1 MRQVGS
7 LLLLLLLL
15 IGTTTARAQNNFE
28 ENQDDEL
35 AADTLELSDSTDIS
49 QDSLQL
55 HLPWPQSFQ
64 AEMERLLHNDL
75 FELSQVGVMVYDL
88 DADSVLFCRNERQRM
103 RPASTMKI
111 ITAISALD
119 CLGGSYQFR
128 TQLRYDGAVDNN
140 TLTGNLY
147 CIGGMDPRFNS
158 DDMKAFVQSIKDMGV
173 DTIRGNVCAD
183 LSFKDKRP
191 YGSGWCW
198 DDDNWTL
205 SPLLVGKRAVF
216 MPRFLTALSAEGIVF
231 EGDTLS
237 DKVTPSGSTYEI
249 CTRTHSIDQILGRML
264 KESDNLYA
272 ESMFYQ
278 IAHAT
283 GQSWASARQA
293 RQVINR
299 IIAKTGL
306 KPSMYTVADGSGLS
320 LYNYVTPELE
330 VMMLRYAWR
339 SDGIYEHLYPAL
351 PIAGVD
357 GTLRKRMRGT
367 FAEGNVHAKTGTVE
381 GIRSLAG
388 YAKAANGHMLAFSII
403 NQGVR
408 LSGPARHFQDRVC
421 NAMCRP

>member
-1 MRQVGS
+1 MRQTIA
-7 LLLLLLLL
+7 LLLALLLW
-15 IGTTTARAQNNFE
+15 IGTTAANAQSIYE
-28 ENQDDEL
+28 EGQDDEQ
-35 AADTLELSDSTDIS
+35 AVDTLELAENDSLA

-55 HLPWPQSFQ
+55 HLPWPQSLQ
-64 AEMERLLHNDL
+64 AEIEKLLQNDL
-75 FELSQVGVMVYDL
+75 FELSQVGLMVYDL
-88 DADSVLFCRNERQRM
+88 DADSILFRHNERQRM
-103 RPASTMKI
+103 RPASTMKV
-111 ITAISALD
+111 ITAITALD

-128 TQLRYDGAVDNN
+128 TQLRYDGSVDNN

-147 CIGGMDPRFNS
+147 CVGGMDPRFNN
-158 DDMKAFVQSIKDMGV
+158 DDMKAFVQSLKDMGV

-183 LSFKDKRP
+183 LSFKDKNKFGR
-191 YGSGWCW
+191 GWCW

-205 SPLLVGKRAVF
+205 TPLLVGKRDVF
-216 MPRFLTALSAEGIVF
+216 MPRFLKALTSEGIVV
-231 EGDTLS
+231 EGDT
-237 DKVTPSGSTYEI
+237 VHRVAPSGSTYEI
-249 CTRTHSIDQILGRML
+249 CTRTHSIDQILARMM

-293 RQVINR
+293 RQVVNR
-299 IIAKTGL
+299 VIARTGL

-320 LYNYVTPELE
+320 LYDYLTPELE

-351 PIAGVD
+351 SIAGVD
-357 GTLRKRMRGT
+357 GTLKSRMRGT

-381 GIRSLAG
+381 GVRSLAG
-388 YAKAANGHMLAFSII
+388 YAKAANGHTLAFCII

-408 LSGPARHFQDRVC
+408 FSGPARRFQDRVC